1 MDDGRHK
8 RGHLPMESVI
18 KRLTGGSVFP
28 LSISSVYDGLWE
40 EVVSRFDETVDV
52 AAVWT
57 VKDQIRIP
65 LE

>member
-1 MDDGRHK
+1 
-8 RGHLPMESVI
+8 MESVI